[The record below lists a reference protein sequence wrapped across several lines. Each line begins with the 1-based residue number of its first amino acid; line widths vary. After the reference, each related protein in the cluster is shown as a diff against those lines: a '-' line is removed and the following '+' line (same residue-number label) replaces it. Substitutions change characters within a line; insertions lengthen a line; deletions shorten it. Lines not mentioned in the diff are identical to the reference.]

1 MQIACVTLH
10 RMATIQVRN
19 VPEELHRKLK
29 SRAAETGQSLSDYVL
44 EELRVAARRPAMRE
58 WLDEVARFEPAELTM
73 TASEAIT
80 AERRGAA

>member
-1 MQIACVTLH
+1 
-10 RMATIQVRN
+10 MATIQVRN

-44 EELRVAARRPAMRE
+44 EELQVAARRPAMRE

-73 TASEAIT
+73 TASEAIA